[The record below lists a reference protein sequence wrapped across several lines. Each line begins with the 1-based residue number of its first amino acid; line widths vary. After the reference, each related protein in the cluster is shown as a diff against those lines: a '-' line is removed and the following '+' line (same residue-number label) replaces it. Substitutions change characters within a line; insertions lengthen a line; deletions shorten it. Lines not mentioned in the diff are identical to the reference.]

1 MVKQNA
7 RMTRMTKLDP
17 THTTFNPKKSTILW
31 YLLRFA
37 LVLVV
42 FVVLGFLA
50 KDRERKDFVISMLIA
65 LGGYMTLKVI
75 FIIMLMCVREKV
87 VKE

>member
-1 MVKQNA
+1 
-7 RMTRMTKLDP
+7 
-17 THTTFNPKKSTILW
+17 LW

-50 KDRERKDFVISMLIA
+50 KDKPRKDFVISMIIA
-65 LGGYMTLKVI
+65 LAGYLTLKVI
-75 FIIMLMCVREKV
+75 FLIMLLCIREKV